1 MAYAEGQRK
10 SASNEGKENAM
21 TMTPQGKPAAASL
34 PDNIRALRDAILGQ
48 NPMHRS
54 FMTAALA
61 NVTPEE
67 MGHLDRYIDFCRQ
80 RGLTIA
86 YLADCYLTIV
96 GDTLREQIYFQ
107 KNKKYRYSSFAQVAD
122 NVYFN
127 EEYMSFYMY
136 GLAITSF
143 LWPNHLALFRFFR
156 DMLPKDKKGAYLEI
170 GPGHGYFLLTA
181 MQRSAY
187 SSFTGVDI
195 SETSIAQTRALLEH
209 FGGGKKGFEL
219 LCMDFLDS
227 KLPENGFDAIVMG
240 EVLEHVEQPEHF
252 LKQIARLAKKDA
264 YIFVTTCINAPAVDH
279 IYLFSSPEQLEKL
292 FSDCGLKIR
301 NQLIKPY
308 EGKSLEESLQ
318 QLLAINVAYVLERK

>member
-1 MAYAEGQRK
+1 MTQ
-10 SASNEGKENAM
+10 ASPEK
-21 TMTPQGKPAAASL
+21 AAAPAL
-34 PDNIRALRDAILGQ
+34 PENIRLLRDAILEQ

-61 NVTPEE
+61 NVTAEE

-80 RGLTIA
+80 RGLTID
-86 YLADCYLTIV
+86 YLAECYLTIV

-107 KNKKYRYSSFAQVAD
+107 KHKKYRYSSFAEVAN

-127 EEYMSFYMY
+127 DEYMSFYMY

-156 DMLPKDKKGAYLEI
+156 DTLPKDKKGAYLEI

-181 MQRSAY
+181 MQRGAY
-187 SSFTGVDI
+187 DSFTGVDI

-209 FGGGKKGFEL
+209 FGGGKKSFDL
-219 LCMDFLDS
+219 KCMDFLDS
-227 KLPENGFDAIVMG
+227 KLPENGFDAVVMG
-240 EVLEHVEQPEHF
+240 EVLEHVEQPDRF

-264 YIFVTTCINAPAVDH
+264 HIFVTTCINAPAVDH
-279 IYLFSSPEQLEKL
+279 IYLFRDTAQLEKL
-292 FSDCGLKIR
+292 FSDCGLKIKD
-301 NQLIKPY
+301 QMIKPY
-308 EGKSLEESLQ
+308 EGKTLEESLQ